1 MAMIESSAESFQ
13 QLSELQIRGMVSA
26 AELRQWVR
34 GGTIEEAEE
43 AVAQIKA
50 ESGGSEIDRILSGVG
65 VD

>member
-1 MAMIESSAESFQ
+1 
-13 QLSELQIRGMVSA
+13 MVSA